1 MELFDLLTVSRETI
15 LVRVD
20 GDGVHRKLV
29 RGTEDTDSDFLIT
42 SSTTRPYE

>member
-1 MELFDLLTVSRETI
+1 MGIFDLLTMSGETI
-15 LVRVD
+15 LVGID

-29 RGTEDTDSDFLIT
+29 RGTEDTDSDFLKT